1 MKLIYQAGPRKGVF
15 VRLGDQVIMATRDAT
30 LFEITSIME
39 PRHAASTGRVFVMVV
54 VDGKRVV
61 GSEQGFFPSV
71 FDLDW
76 DERPDR
82 EPIRDPEPLGT
93 GE

>member
-1 MKLIYQAGPRKGVF
+1 MKLIYQVGLRKGAS
-15 VRLGDQVIMATRDAT
+15 VRLGDQVMDAKDGT
-30 LFEITSIME
+30 VYEITSIME

-54 VDGKRVV
+54 VDGKRVT

-82 EPIRDPEPLGT
+82 EPIREAEPYHSPE
-93 GE
+93 